1 MAYEISRPLVSI
13 ARIRA
18 YLDRS
23 GECADVRFRCQSIT
37 TPLCPSDSAPLGQRI
52 DLANSSGV
60 LGHHFNVDTMQ
71 LLAAQLKAV
80 IRPGGL
86 AMLDSGPTLSATD
99 LVGIMTSAGF
109 VEVRRCRSWPLDPT
123 ALIVFQ
129 LADTSP

>member
-1 MAYEISRPLVSI
+1 
-13 ARIRA
+13 
-18 YLDRS
+18 
-23 GECADVRFRCQSIT
+23 
-37 TPLCPSDSAPLGQRI
+37 
-52 DLANSSGV
+52 
-60 LGHHFNVDTMQ
+60 MQ

-123 ALIVFQ
+123 ALIVFRST
-129 LADTSP
+129 DTNP